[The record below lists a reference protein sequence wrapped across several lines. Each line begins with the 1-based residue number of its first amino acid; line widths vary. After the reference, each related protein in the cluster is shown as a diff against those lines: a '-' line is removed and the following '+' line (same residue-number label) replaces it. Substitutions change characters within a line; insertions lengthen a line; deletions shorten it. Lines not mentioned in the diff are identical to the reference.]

1 MSSPTRPIALAGHGR
16 AGHESLAQ
24 TFLELTRYGFCSGD
38 EKPLARAK
46 VTPRVGVP
54 GVCGCGQLQRCG
66 GGFLCIMKKTG
77 LDVQVDCHSA
87 AVRVVW

>member
-1 MSSPTRPIALAGHGR
+1 MSPPTRPIALAGHGR

-24 TFLELTRYGFCSGD
+24 TFLELMRRDFCFGE
-38 EKPLARAK
+38 EKPLARAR

-54 GVCGCGQLQRCG
+54 GECGCGQLQRCD

-87 AVRVVW
+87 SVRVVC